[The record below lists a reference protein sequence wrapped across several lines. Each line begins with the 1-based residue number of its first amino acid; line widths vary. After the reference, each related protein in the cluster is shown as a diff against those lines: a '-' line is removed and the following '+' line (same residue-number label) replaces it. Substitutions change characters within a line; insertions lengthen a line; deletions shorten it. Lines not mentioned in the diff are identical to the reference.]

1 MKTFIKKYI
10 GSLFLTQRFYAA
22 VALCVVLFVLRFFLV
37 WAGILPFV
45 AVGVL
50 SLMLAF
56 DYARLYGSGNR
67 AVFAVR
73 SHAERLSNGDE
84 NEIRIDLENFYPFK
98 VNIELIDEIPQQ
110 FQRRDLHFNFFMEA
124 GSKKILKYHLRP
136 VKRGLYEFGHVN
148 VFARTD
154 IGLFSRRLVMGTVS
168 EVPVYPSY
176 LQLRKY
182 QLMAI
187 SNRLS
192 EAGVKKMRRIGHSM
206 EFEQI
211 KEYVSGDDYRTV
223 NWKATARKGGLMVN
237 NYTEEKSQQLYCVID
252 KSRIMKMPFE
262 GLSLLDYSIN
272 TSLVLTNVALQ
283 KQDRAGLITFA
294 ENISVFI
301 PAEKRAMQMQLI
313 LDTLYSQK
321 TRYLESDY
329 ERLYIQIRRKIT
341 QRSLIILFTN
351 FESLT
356 GMRRQLPYLKKIAE
370 NHLLITVLF
379 ENTELTSFINHPS
392 VNLEGIYSKTVAENF
407 AFEKRQ
413 IVKELNQAGVL
424 TILTAPQNLTVN
436 ALNKYLEIKARQLL

>member
-1 MKTFIKKYI
+1 MGIVP
-10 GSLFLTQRFYAA
+10 YAA
-22 VALCVVLFVLRFFLV
+22 LLVLCFL
-37 WAGILPFV
+37 
-45 AVGVL
+45 
-50 SLMLAF
+50 LAY
-56 DYARLYGSGNR
+56 DYALLYPGTRGL
-67 AVFAVR
+67 FAVR

-84 NEIRIDLENFYPFK
+84 NEIRIDIENFYSFK
-98 VNIELIDEIPQQ
+98 VNVEVIDEIPHQ
-110 FQRRDLHFNFFMEA
+110 FQRRDLHFYVTLEA
-124 GSKKILKYHLRP
+124 GTTKVLKYYLRP
-136 VKRGLYEFGHVN
+136 VKRGQYEFGKIN
-148 VFARTD
+148 
-154 IGLFSRRLVMGTVS
+154 LFTASPVKLLNRKFIMGEPT

-192 EAGVKKMRRIGHSM
+192 EAGVKKLRRIGHSM

-237 NYTEEKSQQLYCVID
+237 NYTEEKSQQLYCIID
-252 KSRIMKMPFE
+252 KSRVMKMPFD

-272 TSLVLTNVALQ
+272 TSLVLSNVALQ
-283 KQDRAGLITFA
+283 KLDRAGLVTFA
-294 ENISVFI
+294 ENISAFL
-301 PAEKRAMQMQLI
+301 PAEKRALQMQHI
-313 LDTLYSQK
+313 LEALYNQK

-329 ERLYIQIRRKIT
+329 ERLYINIRRKIT

-370 NHLLITVLF
+370 NHLLVTIFF
-379 ENTELTSFINHPS
+379 ENTELTKYISKDS
-392 VNLEGIYSKTVAENF
+392 VNLEGVYSKTVAENF

-413 IVKELNQAGVL
+413 IVKELNQSGIL
-424 TILTAPQNLTVN
+424 TILTAPQSLTVN

>member
-1 MKTFIKKYI
+1 MKSFIGKYI
-10 GSLFLTQRFYAA
+10 GSLFLTQRFFAA
-22 VALCVVLFVLRFFLV
+22 VITCIVFFVMSFFLPWMGV
-37 WAGILPFV
+37 IPYVTLAILCI
-45 AVGVL
+45 
-50 SLMLAF
+50 MLAY
-56 DYARLYGSGNR
+56 DYALLYRNQRG
-67 AVFAVR
+67 VFAVR

-84 NEIRIDLENFYPFK
+84 NEIRIDLENFYAFK
-98 VNIELIDEIPQQ
+98 VDIELIDEIPHQ
-110 FQRRDLHFNFFMEA
+110 FQRRDLHFNFALEA
-124 GSKKILKYHLRP
+124 GNKKVLKYYLRP
-136 VKRGLYEFGHVN
+136 VKRGQYEFGRIN
-148 VFARTD
+148 LFAASPV
-154 IGLFSRRLVMGTVS
+154 GLFNRKFVMGESS

-192 EAGVKKMRRIGHSM
+192 EAGVKKVRRIGHSM

-252 KSRIMKMPFE
+252 KSRIMKMPFD

-272 TSLVLTNVALQ
+272 TSLVLSNVALQ

-294 ENISVFI
+294 ENISAFVS
-301 PAEKRAMQMQLI
+301 AEKRALQMQHI
-313 LDTLYSQK
+313 LETLYNQK

-329 ERLYIQIRRKIT
+329 ERLYITIRRKIT
-341 QRSLIILFTN
+341 QRSLVILFTN

-370 NHLLITVLF
+370 NHLLITVFF
-379 ENTELTSFINHPS
+379 ENTELTKYISRPS
-392 VNLEGIYSKTVAENF
+392 VNLEEVYSKTVAENF

-413 IVKELNQAGVL
+413 IVKELNQSGVL